1 MRNLLRP
8 VKKNAEHV
16 KKNAEP
22 VKKNAEHVQMFKKN
36 IWPDP
41 HATLPYLPPPYVG
54 YRLPNMQDA
63 SNVLVNGGLATSLY

>member
-1 MRNLLRP
+1 MFKYLNVWARKKIKKMQNPLRP

-36 IWPDP
+36 I
-41 HATLPYLPPPYVG
+41 
-54 YRLPNMQDA
+54 
-63 SNVLVNGGLATSLY
+63 